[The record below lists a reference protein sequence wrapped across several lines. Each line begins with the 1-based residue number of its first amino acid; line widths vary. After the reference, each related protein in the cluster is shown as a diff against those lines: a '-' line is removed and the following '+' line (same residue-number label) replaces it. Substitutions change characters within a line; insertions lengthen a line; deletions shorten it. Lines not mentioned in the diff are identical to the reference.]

1 MQPSTNV
8 VAATYRK
15 LQIWGLWYFEKMA
28 NFLWEVFTYGVST
41 DYDWVAMSLKVSA
54 RQIAK
59 QQLSSLQK

>member
-1 MQPSTNV
+1 
-8 VAATYRK
+8 
-15 LQIWGLWYFEKMA
+15 MA

-41 DYDWVAMSLKVSA
+41 DYDQVAMSLKVSA